1 MNPPTLSNLGLE
13 RAVRR
18 MAAGFD
24 VPITL
29 HELPTTRLDE
39 NVELTAYFVIAEALT
54 NAIKYSGAR
63 QIDVRARVVRGWLR
77 VEISDDGAGGAQIR
91 PSGGLSGLR
100 DRVEDAGGS
109 VRGRQSLGP
118 RDTGQGGDP
127 ARALVQFLRKRFTS
141 VATGKET
148 CGVAEI
154 YERGGELEGPPS
166 RSPNLDGQQPR
177 RRAEAAGRS
186 CNRQSPPRPLPP
198 TYRVRPRSRGR
209 R

>member
-18 MAAGFD
+18 MATGFD

-39 NVELTAYFVIAEALT
+39 NVELTAYFVIAEALS

-63 QIDVRARVVRGWLR
+63 QIDVRARVARGWLR

-100 DRVEDAGGS
+100 DRVEDAGGTFEVVARAAGHGS
-109 VRGRQSLGP
+109 RLRSRSSTSPVPPETVYLGCNRERDVRGC
-118 RDTGQGGDP
+118 
-127 ARALVQFLRKRFTS
+127 
-141 VATGKET
+141 E
-148 CGVAEI
+148 EI

-166 RSPNLDGQQPR
+166 RSPTLDGQQPR